1 MRISQFHGKNKW
13 RPSGGAWLI
22 WMKIRKRWRD
32 KIDVRCLGR
41 IGFWL
46 LLGWLIFG
54 IGIGFHRIE
63 GETQNDLRDGDLVIY
78 EKIWRRYSYDDTV
91 LFEKDGEGV
100 AKVADMN
107 GGVVKGRV
115 LALLRVRGIGSE

>member
-1 MRISQFHGKNKW
+1 M
-13 RPSGGAWLI
+13 
-22 WMKIRKRWRD
+22 
-32 KIDVRCLGR
+32 
-41 IGFWL
+41 
-46 LLGWLIFG
+46 
-54 IGIGFHRIE
+54 E
-63 GETQNDLRDGDLVIY
+63 GETHDGLRDGDLVIY

-91 LFEKDGEGV
+91 LFEKDGEDV